1 MQRWC
6 LWDSWFKS
14 LKVGSK
20 HGDTCNPS
28 TRKTEARGRP
38 EDDDFKASVS
48 YSEFELSL
56 GYIVRSVS
64 KTKTPHVL
72 ETFSWSET

>member
-1 MQRWC
+1 MVTLVILALER
-6 LWDSWFKS
+6 L
-14 LKVGSK
+14 
-20 HGDTCNPS
+20 
-28 TRKTEARGRP
+28 RP